1 MNKEQKQLLKY
12 ISQVSFALTDTTLFL
27 DTHPC
32 DQDALDYY
40 QMVRKQRLEALKEYN
55 KKYGPLLIDQ
65 VECDKYWTWTDSPWP
80 WEL

>member
-1 MNKEQKQLLKY
+1 MNKEQHQLLKY

-40 QMVRKQRLEALKEYN
+40 QMVKKQRQDALDEYSR
-55 KKYGPLLIDQ
+55 KYGPLLIDR
-65 VECDKYWTWTDSPWP
+65 VECDQYWTWGDSPWP

>member
-1 MNKEQKQLLKY
+1 MNKEQHQLLKY

-40 QMVRKQRLEALKEYN
+40 QMVKRQRQEALDEYTS
-55 KKYGPLLIDQ
+55 KYGPLLIDR